1 MSTLFKMTGT
11 ASAIATVFTGALLVA
26 LPAAPAFAQSGSRLC
41 GYSAPLPNEGRIG
54 LLFEARQNDASYSRE
69 CSEAID
75 SIWNT
80 IKADPQ
86 LKNFTW
92 TRHEKEKCEDV
103 SNHFAVADMC
113 DQMEAKAGYLVKKT
127 KIADESPADGE
138 KLTQEERM
146 RKSIAKLAVYAT
158 TFEKQD
164 SSKSGI
170 SSILP

>member
-113 DQMEAKAGYLVKKT
+113 DQMEAKAGYLAR
-127 KIADESPADGE
+127 IIHQRCGE
-138 KLTQEERM
+138 G
-146 RKSIAKLAVYAT
+146 LAGVV
-158 TFEKQD
+158 
-164 SSKSGI
+164 
-170 SSILP
+170 